1 MFSRVEWLRLQCRH
15 GRRARLPFAL
25 LYLLTFESYYQLCT
39 LLGYRPRHFLDPFPD
54 SLKGLK
60 PGDRYIV
67 VWPHLPLPI
76 RLLDRIFPGH
86 VEYIAYTARA
96 AAEAKAKGRRAEV
109 GVVRAGVL
117 RSGGS
122 FK

>member
-1 MFSRVEWLRLQCRH
+1 MFSRVEWLKLQSRH
-15 GRRARLPFAL
+15 GGRARLPFAL
-25 LYLLTFESYYQLCT
+25 LYLLTFESYYRLCA

-54 SLKGLK
+54 NLRGLK
-60 PGDRYIV
+60 PGDRYLI

-86 VEYIAYTARA
+86 VEFAPYTPGAV
-96 AAEAKAKGRRAEV
+96 AEARAKGRRADV

>member
-1 MFSRVEWLRLQCRH
+1 MGRRVEWLKLQWRH
-15 GRRARLPFAL
+15 GRRARLPLAL

-39 LLGYRPRHFLDPFPD
+39 LLGYRSRHFLDPFPD

-60 PGDRYIV
+60 PGDRYLV
-67 VWPHLPLPI
+67 VRPRLPLPI
-76 RLLDRIFPGH
+76 RLLDGIFHGH
-86 VEYIAYTARA
+86 VEFAPYSPGA
-96 AAEAKAKGRRAEV
+96 AAEAEAKGGRVEV

>member
-1 MFSRVEWLRLQCRH
+1 MFERMEWLKLQVRH

-25 LYLLTFESYYQLCT
+25 LYLLTFEVYYQLCT
-39 LLGYRPRHFLDPFPD
+39 LLGHKPRHFLDPFPD
-54 SLKGLK
+54 NLRGLK
-60 PGDRYIV
+60 PGDRYLI
-67 VWPHLPLPI
+67 VWPHLPLLI
-76 RLLDRIFPGH
+76 RVLDRIYPGH
-86 VEYIAYTARA
+86 LEFAPYTPGAV
-96 AAEAKAKGRRAEV
+96 AETRAKGRRKEV